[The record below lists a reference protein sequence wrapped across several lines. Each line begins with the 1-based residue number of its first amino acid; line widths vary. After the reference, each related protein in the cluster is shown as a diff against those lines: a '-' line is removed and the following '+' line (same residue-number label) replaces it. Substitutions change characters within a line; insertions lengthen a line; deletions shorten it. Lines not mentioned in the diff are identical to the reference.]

1 MAVGSGKSKKAESA
15 AAGAGRL
22 PRGAGSAGSFKMPA
36 ASLEYS
42 ENFMNSLIEQSP
54 HAMWISDS
62 SGTLIKTNQA
72 LRDMLN
78 VTDEELVGKYN
89 VLQDNIVEEQ
99 GYMSLVRDV
108 FEKNSVAKFK
118 LRYDSSRLKTV
129 QLQKSAFVILEVTIF
144 PITDSNG
151 KITNAVIQHVDITER
166 TLAEE
171 ALKASEAQ
179 YRLLSEHII
188 DTVWL
193 MDMNLKVVY
202 HSPSVEK
209 LRGFTAQEIKEMPLE
224 RHVTPDSLK
233 LVSEVILNELPKVQ
247 ADPDYNPV
255 LTMELEYTRKNGGT
269 VWTENKFSVLRDEN
283 RNPVGILGEARD
295 ITERRRTMAALKE
308 SEELYRSLFEN
319 MLNGFAYCRMLYE
332 QGRPRDFIYLVVNKA
347 FEKQT
352 GMTDVTGKKVTDVI
366 PGIYEADPQ
375 IFEIYG
381 RVALTGVPES
391 FEYFVQSLQMW
402 FSVSVFSP
410 KREYFVAV
418 FDVITERKLS
428 EESLLKSYQSLKK
441 TLNDAINTMVKIVEM
456 RDPYTAGHQQKV
468 ADLATAIAQELKLE
482 NDRVD
487 QIRMAAVIHDIGK
500 MYIPSDILSKPG
512 RLTAI
517 EYDLI
522 KTHRRY
528 GYDIVNG
535 MDLPTVVAQAIL
547 QHHERLDGSGYPGK
561 LKADEIIPEARIL
574 AVADVVEAMASHR
587 PYRSAM
593 GIDKAVEEI
602 SANRGIL
609 YDPTVVDAC
618 LRLVKNGRFA
628 FISV

>member
-1 MAVGSGKSKKAESA
+1 
-15 AAGAGRL
+15 
-22 PRGAGSAGSFKMPA
+22 
-36 ASLEYS
+36 
-42 ENFMNSLIEQSP
+42 
-54 HAMWISDS
+54 MWISDS

-171 ALKASEAQ
+171 ALTSSEAQ

-428 EESLLKSYQSLKK
+428 EERLLKSYQSLKK